1 MHSSRSS
8 QSIAGATAFAALA
21 LTSTGLAQFSFS
33 ELPSVVFPNVHFP
46 TDIQSADL
54 DGDGA
59 LDLVVPGRDI
69 DGFVYILW
77 GNGDGTFAAPQSIFL
92 GEQTD
97 YAQIADMDGDGVI
110 DIVLAVRGYPAGV
123 GVIRNLGARSFA
135 APQVHNL
142 GREMRGVV
150 AADFDGDGDIDVV
163 ALDYAGAQL
172 LLLRNDRPSPGVVV
186 LVEAGAIRLN
196 AEQGGLVNP
205 QNITAGD
212 LDGDGDLDI
221 VATVIGARRVNV
233 LRNVS
238 LPGTLAFEAAIGHR
252 PPRYEKINPAVTN
265 SALGDMDG
273 DGDVDIV
280 SSWIMGFAVT
290 QRFGIL
296 LNGSG
301 GSTGTF
307 GDPISFPSEFNA
319 ISWIP
324 ALGDL
329 DNDGDLDVAIGYGLP
344 GPISLSE
351 NLGLSGIAGGG
362 ELAFGPPQVID
373 AGSFVRAIR
382 PLDIDGDGDLDLI
395 YAEAPSNRIGVLRNE
410 LISQSPASGGL
421 AGGRADG
428 VRGPLETPTLLRLH
442 PAGQGP
448 RGVMPRLPIHDRSR
462 DGVISTDDLG
472 LSLGALP

>member
-1 MHSSRSS
+1 M
-8 QSIAGATAFAALA
+8 AAIA
-21 LTSTGLAQFSFS
+21 LTSTSFGQFTFS
-33 ELPSVVFPNVHFP
+33 EMPSVVFPNVHFP

-59 LDLVVPGRDI
+59 LDLVVPGRDT

-77 GNGDGTFAAPQSIFL
+77 GIGDGTFATPQSIFL
-92 GEQTD
+92 DEQTD
-97 YAQIADMDGDGVI
+97 YAQIADMDGDGLV

-123 GVIRNLGARSFA
+123 GVVRNLGARAFEV
-135 APQVHNL
+135 PQVTII
-142 GREMRGVV
+142 GREMRGI
-150 AADFDGDGDIDVV
+150 AASDFDGDGDVDVV

-172 LLLRNDRPSPGVVV
+172 LLLRNDRPAPGVVELTPV
-186 LVEAGAIRLN
+186 GNIRLN
-196 AEQGGLVNP
+196 AEQNGLVNP
-205 QNITAGD
+205 QNIVAGD
-212 LDGDGDLDI
+212 LDGDGDVDL

-233 LRNVS
+233 LQNVS
-238 LPGTLAFEAAIGHR
+238 LPGTLAFEPAIGHR
-252 PPRYEKINPAVTN
+252 PPRFEEINPAVTN

-273 DGDVDIV
+273 DGDLDIV
-280 SSWIMGFAVT
+280 SSWIMGFGVF

-296 LNGSG
+296 LNEG
-301 GSTGTF
+301 GGPGERF
-307 GDPISFPSEFNA
+307 ADPISFPSEFNA

-351 NLGLSGIAGGG
+351 NLGLASAAGGG
-362 ELAFGPPQVID
+362 ELAFGPVQVID

-410 LISQSPASGGL
+410 LVSQSPGPGGL
-421 AGGRADG
+421 AGGRDDQASARRD
-428 VRGPLETPTLLRLH
+428 VPARITLH
-442 PAGQGP
+442 PAGRGP
-448 RGVMPRLPIHDRSR
+448 RGAILRVPIHDRMR
-462 DGVISTDDLG
+462 DGAIGTDDLG